1 MVVRVRAVLALLA
14 LVTLPLGCARPSA
27 DQAKLW
33 QEAPASAAAPELTR
47 FNDLLADLA
56 DRLRPAL
63 VHVRVRRAGS
73 SPKDDDSPAEPRR
86 STGSGFIIE
95 SSGLIVT
102 NAHVVEQAEWIQVRL
117 TDGRRFNGRTVGL
130 DSRVD
135 LALIRLDA
143 SGLPVLPLGDSN
155 RMRVGEFVLAL
166 GHPFGLE
173 QSVSFGIDCSRPN
186 GWPSASTNS
195 PTRMRLESPI

>member
-1 MVVRVRAVLALLA
+1 MAVRVRAVLALLA
-14 LVTLPLGCARPSA
+14 LVMFPLGCARPTSA

-73 SPKDDDSPAEPRR
+73 APKDDDSPAEPRR

-95 SSGLIVT
+95 SNGLSVT
-102 NAHVVEQAEWIQVRL
+102 NAHVVEQAECVQVRL
-117 TDGRRFNGRTVGL
+117 GHGRRSHGRTGAVG
-130 DSRVD
+130 RAV
-135 LALIRLDA
+135 
-143 SGLPVLPLGDSN
+143 
-155 RMRVGEFVLAL
+155 
-166 GHPFGLE
+166 
-173 QSVSFGIDCSRPN
+173 
-186 GWPSASTNS
+186 
-195 PTRMRLESPI
+195 